1 MKRIIIAVSLLLVI
15 QSIASAD
22 LFQYVAKEDP
32 SFKWEKVEQQ
42 ALPFDMQRYD
52 IDLVSQTWKD
62 IAWNHRLT
70 LIKPKAIKNPTMVFL
85 IITGS
90 WNKNKDNSEEVM
102 YGSAIASGIGAPV
115 AILYD
120 VPRQPL
126 FNGLREDGLISYTFT
141 KVMETQDT
149 EWALLLP
156 MAKSAVKAM
165 DTIEQFMNQ
174 ELNTTVSG
182 FVVAGASKRG
192 WTTWLS
198 SAVDERV
205 KGICPMV
212 YDNLDLPAQMKHQV
226 DTWGTYSEQIDDYTK
241 LDLPQQ
247 LQTEKGQKLAALVDP
262 YTYRDRITIPKLII
276 VGSNDR
282 YWPLDAM
289 NLYFNDLIGEKYIL
303 RVPNKGH
310 DVGDPTRIIN
320 DAVAF
325 FQKVN
330 GNLKFPKLSWNYNRN
345 YNKGNE
351 GLELIVMSDQ
361 KPKSVSVWT
370 ASSDTKDFRDAS
382 WQETNMELR
391 SAPGG
396 KYIVDGTIVG
406 YIENW
411 NYFYALKKPQKGY
424 AAIFGEAVYPS
435 GDKEYFLS
443 TEVRIIGEK

>member
-174 ELNTTVSG
+174 ELNTTVNG

-198 SAVDERV
+198 SAVDGRV

-262 YTYRDRITIPKLII
+262 YTYKDRITMPKLII

-289 NLYFNDLIGEKYIL
+289 NIYFNDLIGEKYIL

-310 DVGDPTRIIN
+310 DVGDPDRIIN
-320 DAVAF
+320 DAIAF
-325 FQKVN
+325 FKKIN
-330 GNLKFPKLSWNYNRN
+330 GDLDFPKLSWVYNDDD
-345 YNKGNE
+345 E
-351 GLELIVMSDQ
+351 GIELTITPDQ
-361 KPKSVSVWT
+361 NPKSVSVWVAT
-370 ASSDTKDFRDAS
+370 SDTKDFRNS
-382 WQETNMELR
+382 KWQETKLEPIGSQYM
-391 SAPGG
+391 
-396 KYIVDGTIVG
+396 YI
-406 YIENW
+406 
-411 NYFYALKKPQKGY
+411 LKNPQNGY